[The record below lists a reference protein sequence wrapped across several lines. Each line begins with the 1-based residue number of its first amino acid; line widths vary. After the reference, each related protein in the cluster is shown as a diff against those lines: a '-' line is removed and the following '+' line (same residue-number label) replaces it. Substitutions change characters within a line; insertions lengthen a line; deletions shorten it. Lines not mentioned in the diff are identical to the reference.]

1 MNSSRNS
8 AAINLQ
14 RIRRKTGKTSS
25 LRWAL
30 VALLASGLGVMVFGY
45 LGFGSQQVL
54 VATEQILPG
63 DALNSDNTAVVS
75 VDLGQRA
82 GVYLRGVP
90 SDSIAVRAVGT
101 GEFIPESSSAN
112 SLAKQLVSLAIE
124 LNNPVSMTVKPGDRV
139 DVFATEA
146 MSSGQVGEPEQVA
159 SAAWV
164 RKITTD
170 TAMGQRSTSVELSFS
185 PDYLSLLLTAIARGD
200 ELALVASGETR

>member
-14 RIRRKTGKTSS
+14 RIRRKTGKTSA
-25 LRWAL
+25 LRWVL
-30 VALLASGLGVMVFGY
+30 VALLASGLGVMAFGY

-54 VATEQILPG
+54 VATAQILPG
-63 DALNSDNTAVVS
+63 DALNANNTAVVS

-90 SDSIAVRAVGT
+90 SDSIAVRAVGA

-124 LNNPVSMTVKPGDRV
+124 LNNPVSTTVQPGDRV

-146 MSSGQVGEPEQVA
+146 MPSGQVGEPEQVA

-170 TAMGQRSTSVELSFS
+170 SSMGQRSTSVELSFS
-185 PDYLSLLLTAIARGD
+185 PDYLSLLLTAMARGD
-200 ELALVASGETR
+200 ELALVASGAR